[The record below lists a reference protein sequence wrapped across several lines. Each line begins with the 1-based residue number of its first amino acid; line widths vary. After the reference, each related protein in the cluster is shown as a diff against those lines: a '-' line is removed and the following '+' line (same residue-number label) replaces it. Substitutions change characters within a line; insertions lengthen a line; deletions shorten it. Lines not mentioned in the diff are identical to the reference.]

1 MKTILVLDDDEDL
14 RILLKAALE
23 EHPLTVL
30 EASTIQRADALLLEH
45 PIALIVVD
53 GQLPDGSGLDF
64 LKRVREHDPAVLT
77 VFMSRFYRD
86 LKTFGHLTGELDVSL
101 VLYKPIEVAGFADRV
116 AELLGLEPREA
127 ASDVNY
133 ELSLSEQFAELGR
146 QFGSRLPDRLAE
158 LTRAVAAAK
167 DDSSLLSEAMVL
179 AHRLRGSAGSYG
191 YAPVGLAVGLVEELF
206 DRARAHVAAGQRVF
220 WEEIEAAIHQT
231 YLAIAY
237 DSSASS
243 GFSTIGSARLALLV
257 VDDDVD
263 FLRFVR
269 NTARTVFTEVVTA
282 RSSDEALQRTNERAF
297 VAAILD
303 VQLDHED
310 DAFQLARNIRRT
322 AKNEDISI
330 AFVSVDRRIQ
340 TRVAAIEAGGSR
352 FLEKP
357 LSKESLTEA
366 LQKFAT
372 QAQAQKGR
380 VLIVD
385 DDQDTREQYAWVL
398 RSAGYL
404 VNQLSSADLLIEA
417 LETTTPDVVLLD
429 INLPRVSGIDVC
441 RALRMSDRWEMLPI
455 LLVTAQT
462 DANTRLRAFR
472 SGAFDVIPKPVLA
485 EELLAR
491 VGVQNDRVRL
501 VKERSD
507 KDGLSGLLTRRA
519 FLESVQRDLA
529 RCQRESLPLSFAL
542 LDIDRFKDVND
553 SHGHLAGD
561 RVIARLGELL
571 RRRFRLDDLRARWGG
586 EEFILA
592 FSGQD
597 AEFAKEATSR
607 LLQEFSAQ
615 QFEADDGAKFE
626 VSFTAGIAA
635 FPDDGTTILS
645 LIRSADERL
654 YLGKEAGRA
663 RVVATNRA
671 MGTPTLDIPRDEKEA
686 PG

>member
-1 MKTILVLDDDEDL
+1 
-14 RILLKAALE
+14 
-23 EHPLTVL
+23 
-30 EASTIQRADALLLEH
+30 
-45 PIALIVVD
+45 
-53 GQLPDGSGLDF
+53 
-64 LKRVREHDPAVLT
+64 
-77 VFMSRFYRD
+77 
-86 LKTFGHLTGELDVSL
+86 
-101 VLYKPIEVAGFADRV
+101 
-116 AELLGLEPREA
+116 
-127 ASDVNY
+127 
-133 ELSLSEQFAELGR
+133 
-146 QFGSRLPDRLAE
+146 
-158 LTRAVAAAK
+158 
-167 DDSSLLSEAMVL
+167 
-179 AHRLRGSAGSYG
+179 
-191 YAPVGLAVGLVEELF
+191 
-206 DRARAHVAAGQRVF
+206 
-220 WEEIEAAIHQT
+220 
-231 YLAIAY
+231 
-237 DSSASS
+237 
-243 GFSTIGSARLALLV
+243 
-257 VDDDVD
+257 
-263 FLRFVR
+263 
-269 NTARTVFTEVVTA
+269 
-282 RSSDEALQRTNERAF
+282 
-297 VAAILD
+297 
-303 VQLDHED
+303 
-310 DAFQLARNIRRT
+310 
-322 AKNEDISI
+322 
-330 AFVSVDRRIQ
+330 
-340 TRVAAIEAGGSR
+340 
-352 FLEKP
+352 
-357 LSKESLTEA
+357 
-366 LQKFAT
+366 
-372 QAQAQKGR
+372 
-380 VLIVD
+380 LIVD